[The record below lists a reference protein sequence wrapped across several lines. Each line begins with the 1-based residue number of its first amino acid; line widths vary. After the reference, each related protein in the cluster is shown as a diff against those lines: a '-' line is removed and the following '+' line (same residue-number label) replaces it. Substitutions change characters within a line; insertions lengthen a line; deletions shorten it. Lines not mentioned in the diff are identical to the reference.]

1 MGTADTAHILKMAEI
16 QGGYGVTHIVPT
28 IYPGPLE
35 EMRRGMT
42 AVKEAMELQ
51 KAGRRGQ
58 GTKGPM
64 ELGKP
69 AFGGKPLAPLSVKS
83 AKIIGLHLEGPF
95 LNPARSGALDRTSF
109 LRPTERRVRK
119 LVEGFEDIVRIITI
133 APELEGSV
141 NLIRR
146 MSTMGIRVSMGHSDA
161 TYSEAEAGFHAGAQ
175 GITHIFNAMRPI
187 HHREPGI
194 AGFGLLNPHIYVEVI
209 ADPFHLHV
217 RTIDLVFKIKNP
229 EYIII
234 VSDRISETRNTSQGR
249 GIRDKDGTLQGGSM
263 TVTEAAKRL
272 IDLGLPKETVMAS
285 ISTNPWAYVC
295 A

>member
-1 MGTADTAHILKMAEI
+1 MGTTDPAHILKMAEI

-42 AVKEAMELQ
+42 AVKEAMEMQ
-51 KAGRRGQ
+51 KADRRGQ
-58 GTKGPM
+58 GMKGPM
-64 ELGKP
+64 EIGKP
-69 AFGGKPLAPLSVKS
+69 PFGGKPSAPRSAKS
-83 AKIIGLHLEGPF
+83 ATIIGLHLEGPF
-95 LNPARSGALDRTSF
+95 LNPTRAGALDGTSF
-109 LRPTERRVRK
+109 LRPTERRVRQ

-141 NLIRR
+141 NFIRR

-161 TYSEAEAGFHAGAQ
+161 THSEAEAGFHAGARC
-175 GITHIFNAMRPI
+175 ITHIFNAMRPI

-194 AGFGLLNPHIYVEVI
+194 AAFGLLNPHVYVEVI

-229 EYIII
+229 EHIII
-234 VSDRISETRNTSQGR
+234 VSDTVRETRNTSQSR
-249 GIRDKDGTLQGGSM
+249 GIRAKDGTLQGGSM

-272 IDLGLPKETVMAS
+272 IDLGLPKKTVMAS

-295 A
+295 T